1 MTNYEEHSDCLS
13 CVNEAKQAPCFHPC
27 CQNLVLQMAINCG
40 LFCQRKHGHI
50 ELPDGSA
57 LNTSTTTT
65 KATPTS
71 RSQAAGVSS
80 ISPTMQDVSVG
91 TEKGNSVVQLN
102 DASVSAGTKGCNSSQ
117 GSQKANLSVP
127 DQTPVISS
135 ASIPGSQP
143 KAYS

>member
-1 MTNYEEHSDCLS
+1 MLT
-13 CVNEAKQAPCFHPC
+13 KQNKPPASIPVARIF
-27 CQNLVLQMAINCG
+27 VLQMAINCG

-71 RSQAAGVSS
+71 RGQAARVSS
-80 ISPTMQDVSVG
+80 ISPKMQDVSVG
-91 TEKGNSVVQLN
+91 TEKGNSVVRLN

-117 GSQKANLSVP
+117 GSQKANISVP
-127 DQTPVISS
+127 DQPPVISS